1 MEIQHV
7 IHHHPLSLS
16 SFIKERNTMRWREGC
31 GRPLTGLTYGCRPC
45 KYFIHKS
52 CLDELKAEVQSFFHP
67 CPLTISTEYD
77 ASCYVCFKLI
87 TSNFVYK
94 CKLSCRFRA
103 HVECALKPM
112 VEYSD
117 DEYTIQHFTHLH
129 PLKLVDSN
137 QKDEVFCSIC
147 EELCSSS
154 SSSTYGCMEC
164 KFFLHKSC
172 MKSILRQLINH
183 RIHPCTLIFMS
194 DPYLYIGSDCCGER
208 IVPGMKFNCGACDL
222 NIHVK
227 CALFPTIDSED
238 AKEIQHFSHPHT
250 LALVQN
256 DEEYGSEPRCV
267 ACAQICL
274 APAPTFRCSRSCNHF
289 FLHKSCYVK
298 LPYKS
303 INFKHPFHPER
314 SLIITSLPYNDH
326 IRTCDACCRGIDS
339 TLLAYSC
346 PESKCKFNLHLDC
359 YKLLPSITFSG
370 HQHLLTLL
378 EKTAGVTCHLC
389 GVNCRNFVLR
399 CVPCDINIHLQ
410 CLPSAP
416 KTIKHKC
423 HLHPLILTKSPFEYE
438 LNSYEEED
446 KFYCDVC
453 EQKRNRRELIYYC
466 SECKFIAKVKCV
478 FAEVLSLFSE
488 DNSFEKRILK
498 DYVTQKLKFY
508 PEIQKWHVENLL
520 LEYIKLGDKMKQL
533 QGELDGVTN
542 EIKRKKGI
550 LRDLVGGS
558 SEFLIQ
564 LVKNNSQLRDLFN
577 SAKNQG
583 LMINWNDNN
592 NCQEFRSSNMYT
604 DSTAA
609 AFANFR
615 GLLNHHKRNWRSSL
629 GGGSTNNGDDELDG
643 DDVNDDKDYLF

>member
-31 GRPLTGLTYGCRPC
+31 GRPLTGLTYGCRP
-45 KYFIHKS
+45 Y
-52 CLDELKAEVQSFFHP
+52 
-67 CPLTISTEYD
+67 
-77 ASCYVCFKLI
+77 
-87 TSNFVYK
+87 
-94 CKLSCRFRA
+94 
-103 HVECALKPM
+103 
-112 VEYSD
+112 
-117 DEYTIQHFTHLH
+117 
-129 PLKLVDSN
+129 
-137 QKDEVFCSIC
+137 
-147 EELCSSS
+147 
-154 SSSTYGCMEC
+154 
-164 KFFLHKSC
+164 
-172 MKSILRQLINH
+172 
-183 RIHPCTLIFMS
+183 
-194 DPYLYIGSDCCGER
+194 PYLYIGSDCCGER

-378 EKTAGVTCHLC
+378 E
-389 GVNCRNFVLR
+389 
-399 CVPCDINIHLQ
+399 
-410 CLPSAP
+410 
-416 KTIKHKC
+416 
-423 HLHPLILTKSPFEYE
+423 
-438 LNSYEEED
+438 
-446 KFYCDVC
+446 
-453 EQKRNRRELIYYC
+453 
-466 SECKFIAKVKCV
+466 
-478 FAEVLSLFSE
+478 
-488 DNSFEKRILK
+488 
-498 DYVTQKLKFY
+498 
-508 PEIQKWHVENLL
+508 
-520 LEYIKLGDKMKQL
+520 
-533 QGELDGVTN
+533 
-542 EIKRKKGI
+542 
-550 LRDLVGGS
+550 
-558 SEFLIQ
+558 
-564 LVKNNSQLRDLFN
+564 
-577 SAKNQG
+577 
-583 LMINWNDNN
+583 
-592 NCQEFRSSNMYT
+592 
-604 DSTAA
+604 
-609 AFANFR
+609 
-615 GLLNHHKRNWRSSL
+615 
-629 GGGSTNNGDDELDG
+629 
-643 DDVNDDKDYLF
+643 